1 MRLIGAA
8 LAMEGDVDDQR
19 NAARV
24 HEINGHLG
32 DPDCHSIIDG
42 MPAGFSSTRQP
53 AKQNFRK

>member
-1 MRLIGAA
+1 MRSIGVA
-8 LAMEGDVDDQR
+8 LAIEGDVDDHH

-32 DPDCHSIIDG
+32 DADRHSIIDG

-53 AKQNFRK
+53 ATQNFRK